1 MYPFIEYP
9 LQNRFLVLSAGWFKV
24 EGQLKEMKRDAADA
38 VDVGVTSDPQALD
51 VTRACKD

>member
-24 EGQLKEMKRDAADA
+24 GGQLKEMKRDAADA
-38 VDVGVTSDPQALD
+38 VDVGAT
-51 VTRACKD
+51 